1 MKLNPEFL
9 MQQIGDNAVLVPVGN
24 AGQKFHGIVQLNSTA
39 AFIVGCLTK
48 DTDEDAIKAAL
59 TKEYDGTDKDFAE
72 SIKETLKKL
81 RECGAL
87 LE

>member
-9 MQQIGDNAVLVPVGN
+9 IQHIGDNAILVPVGN

-48 DTDEDAIKAAL
+48 ETDETNIKTALANEYNGTDEDFTA
-59 TKEYDGTDKDFAE
+59 
-72 SIKETLKKL
+72 SINDTLAKL

-87 LE
+87 IE

>member
-9 MQQIGDNAVLVPVGN
+9 LQQMGDNAVLVPVGN

-48 DTDEDAIKAAL
+48 DTNEDDIKNAL
-59 TKEYDGTDKDFAE
+59 ADEYDGTEEAFSA
-72 SIKETLKKL
+72 SIKDTLAKL

-87 LE
+87 IE

>member
-9 MQQIGDNAVLVPVGN
+9 MQQIGDTAVLVPVGN

-48 DTDEDAIKAAL
+48 ETDENGIKNAL
-59 TKEYDGTDKDFAE
+59 ANEYEGTDE
-72 SIKETLKKL
+72 EYTLSIHDTLAKL

-87 LE
+87 IE

>member
-9 MQQIGDNAVLVPVGN
+9 IQQIGDTAVLVPVGN
-24 AGQKFHGIVQLNSTA
+24 AGNKFHGIVQLNNTA

-48 DTDEDAIKAAL
+48 ETDENEIKKAL
-59 TKEYDGTDKDFAE
+59 ASEYEGTDE
-72 SIKETLKKL
+72 EYTLSIQDTLAKL

-87 LE
+87 IE